1 MHVFLLNGCLH
12 LRTEVRITQWS
23 FLQPVCAYEAPGDP
37 FSEFLAAVTQIPPKS
52 VPTPQPVKLVGPPL
66 TVSLLPT
73 GSRDLFARA
82 IANQLLQLV

>member
-1 MHVFLLNGCLH
+1 M
-12 LRTEVRITQWS
+12 RTEVRTSQWT
-23 FLQPVCAYEAPGDP
+23 FLQPLCAYEALGDP

-52 VPTPQPVKLVGPPL
+52 VPTPQPVELVGPPL